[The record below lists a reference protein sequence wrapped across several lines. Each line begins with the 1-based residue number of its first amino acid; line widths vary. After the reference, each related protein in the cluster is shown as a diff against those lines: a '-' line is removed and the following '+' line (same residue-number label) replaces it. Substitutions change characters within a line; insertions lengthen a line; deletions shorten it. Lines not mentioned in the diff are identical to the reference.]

1 MHQTRKFGGSL
12 KFSELSAKVKAWK
25 QSSQQEDAFDKLM
38 RATTEKTD
46 AELKLEVMGQ
56 EEGIRLVRSIWCNG
70 VAHDSMSMTMTV
82 PYTVWHQDSRPND
95 YSGLLFWEQE
105 LKNK

>member
-1 MHQTRKFGGSL
+1 MRQNQGLDALKHLLAKRAESMHQTRKFGGSL

-56 EEGIRLVRSIWCNG
+56 EEGIRLVRSI
-70 VAHDSMSMTMTV
+70 
-82 PYTVWHQDSRPND
+82 
-95 YSGLLFWEQE
+95 
-105 LKNK
+105 